1 MISLPGELVVSTKN
15 GKFGNF
21 NVAKLITSIGEFT
34 LKDKMLEQIDAGN
47 YQGVFV
53 LKSIK
58 SSAYTYGNRTIIEC
72 CAYVEDMQ
80 LTDYAN
86 FENPI
91 LSDHEDKEEANH
103 NCKKIQQHK
112 EIIEPEPQINSV
124 SQFNSEPQINSV
136 PQFNNEL
143 QINSIP
149 QFNSVEVESN
159 SDQELFGCLWPL
171 GHEVKL
177 DSSVERMTLRAQKE
191 RLIQLNYSFDFKS
204 QTWRKNEPFF

>member
-1 MISLPGELVVSTKN
+1 MISLPGELVVSTKT

-103 NCKKIQQHK
+103 NCKKIQQQK
-112 EIIEPEPQINSV
+112 EIIEPEPQ
-124 SQFNSEPQINSV
+124 FNSV

-143 QINSIP
+143 QINSVP

>member
-1 MISLPGELVVSTKN
+1 MISLPGELVVSTKI

-103 NCKKIQQHK
+103 NCKKIQQKK
-112 EIIEPEPQINSV
+112 EIIEPEPQFNSV
-124 SQFNSEPQINSV
+124 PQFNSEPQINSV
-136 PQFNNEL
+136 
-143 QINSIP
+143 P